1 LKIGKAWLL
10 MCLTIAAGESQLQAQ
25 RNVREFLGLGPPP
38 DAAAAKLGEPLYK
51 QNCSAC
57 HGENARGG
65 EGPNLI
71 RSPLVLHDEKGE
83 EIGPVVKNGRP
94 QAGMPA
100 FASLKPDEIY
110 QIAEYLHLQIENAAN
125 RGVYNTLYANQR
137 SQTSGD
143 AKRGEAFF
151 QSNCSGCHS
160 PAGDLAKIGT
170 KYPQAASMQS
180 RFIWPASRQ
189 HGRITVKTP
198 QGETVTGTI
207 VRLDDFD
214 VALTDASGA
223 YREWPRDKVEVEVED
238 KLAGHRALLPKYKD
252 SDLHNLTA
260 YLLTL
265 K

>member
-1 LKIGKAWLL
+1 
-10 MCLTIAAGESQLQAQ
+10 MCLIISAGEFQVHAQQ
-25 RNVREFLGLGPPP
+25 RNMREFLGLGPPP

-51 QNCSAC
+51 QNCAAC

-65 EGPNLI
+65 EGPNLV

-94 QAGMPA
+94 QAGMPP
-100 FASLKPDEIY
+100 FAALKPDEIY
-110 QIAEYLHLQIENAAN
+110 QIAEYLHVQVENAAN
-125 RGVYNTLYANQR
+125 RGVYNTLYASQR
-137 SQTSGD
+137 GQTSGD
-143 AKRGEAFF
+143 VKQGEAFF

-160 PAGDLAKIGT
+160 ATGDLAKIGT
-170 KYPQAASMQS
+170 KYPQAAGMQS
-180 RFIWPASRQ
+180 RFIWPASREP
-189 HGRITVKTP
+189 GRVTVKTP
-198 QGETVTGTI
+198 QGESVTGTI

-214 VALTDASGA
+214 VALTDSSGA

-238 KLAGHRALLPKYKD
+238 KLEGHRAMLPKYKD
-252 SDLHNLTA
+252 SDLHYVTA